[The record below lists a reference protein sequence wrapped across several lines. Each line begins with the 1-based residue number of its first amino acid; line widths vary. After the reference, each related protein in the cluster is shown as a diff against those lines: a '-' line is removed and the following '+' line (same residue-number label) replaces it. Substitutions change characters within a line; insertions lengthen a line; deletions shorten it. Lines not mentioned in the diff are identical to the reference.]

1 MKNLKYHAALGNVI
15 KREREFLGLDRE
27 ELSRACGLG
36 ISTISKIERAGEG
49 TGGVYV
55 DTIIAIAD
63 GLDLPT
69 SALFEAAERSLG
81 SS

>member
-1 MKNLKYHAALGNVI
+1 MKNLEYHAAIGSAI
-15 KREREFLGLDRE
+15 KREREFLELNRE

-49 TGGVYV
+49 TGGVYL
-55 DTIIAIAD
+55 DTLIAIAK
-63 GLDLPT
+63 GLDLPV
-69 SALFEAAERSLG
+69 SSLFESAERSLG